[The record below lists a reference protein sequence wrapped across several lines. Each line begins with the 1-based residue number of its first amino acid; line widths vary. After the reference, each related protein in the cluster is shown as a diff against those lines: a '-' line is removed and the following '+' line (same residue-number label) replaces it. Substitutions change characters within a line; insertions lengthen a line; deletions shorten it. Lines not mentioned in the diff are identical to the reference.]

1 MSFQNLTRIQV
12 VAFCHKTKLLS
23 HVPVCSH
30 SLCHVV
36 PGKPRQARYGLG
48 RECTPTTRTDF
59 GANTFFAVKQS
70 RKIEGHREKVR
81 KVIFL
86 VMENYNTCLTK
97 LWTVWFQ
104 CHGNLQKDLQNGKT
118 SLGGLYQLKHC
129 YNKTRTPKI
138 GLLNTRSSTSA
149 ILKSLKF
156 SPQNCKK
163 GSPTIKS
170 TDSYLTFHQYKTGFL
185 TSALLAASV
194 VKTWKLQEKCIS
206 IDSTK
211 QEWV

>member
-1 MSFQNLTRIQV
+1 MSSTQRRQHTIWLTSFQNLTRIQV

-36 PGKPRQARYGLG
+36 PSKWGKLWSK
-48 RECTPTTRTDF
+48 
-59 GANTFFAVKQS
+59 V
-70 RKIEGHREKVR
+70 EKLKGIGKR
-81 KVIFL
+81 SDSHLL
-86 VMENYNTCLTK
+86 VMENYNTYLAK
-97 LWTVWFQ
+97 LWTMWFQ

-138 GLLNTRSSTSA
+138 GSRNTRSSTSA
-149 ILKSLKF
+149 IRKSLKF

-163 GSPTIKS
+163 ASPTIKS
-170 TDSYLTFHQYKTGFL
+170 ADSYLTFH
-185 TSALLAASV
+185 
-194 VKTWKLQEKCIS
+194 
-206 IDSTK
+206 
-211 QEWV
+211 